1 MIRFFNED
9 ISFSLNK
16 KNELI
21 SWLENVISSHSLHPG
36 PLNYIFCSD
45 EYLLNINRKFLTH
58 DCLTDII
65 TFDNSESS
73 NEIAGDIFISIERV
87 KENSESIG
95 TNFYQELSRVI
106 IHGLLHLLGFD
117 DKTEADKLLMVTKEE
132 EYLSLLKMKGST

>member
-9 ISFSLNK
+9 IPFSLNK